1 MQPQGSGFT
10 AEDAEN
16 KKKIARLKFG

>member
-10 AEDAEN
+10 AQDAEN